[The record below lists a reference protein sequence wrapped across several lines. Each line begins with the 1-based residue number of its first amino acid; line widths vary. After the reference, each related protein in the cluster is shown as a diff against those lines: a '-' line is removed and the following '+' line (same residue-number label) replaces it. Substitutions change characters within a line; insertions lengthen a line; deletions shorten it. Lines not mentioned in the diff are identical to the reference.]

1 MIVRYSTAT
10 GDILGYGIVG
20 LSIPEEIPDGEGYI
34 SWFGVEPKPTYNYV
48 VQNGQVIL
56 KSEADQQAYQ
66 DKILARGARGERDK
80 LLAETDWRD
89 LPSYPGTNQD
99 AWRTYRQALRDLPS
113 QAGFPNNVTWPA
125 KPT

>member
-1 MIVRYSTAT
+1 MIVRYSTAA

-34 SWFGVEPKPTYNYV
+34 SWFGVEPKPIYNYV

-56 KSEADQQAYQ
+56 KSEADRQTYQ
-66 DKILARGARGERDK
+66 DSIKSRGVRGERDK

-89 LPSYPGTNQD
+89 LPSYPGVNQD
-99 AWRTYRQALRDLPS
+99 GWRTYRQALRDLPS

>member
-1 MIVRYSTAT
+1 MIIRYSDD
-10 GDILGYGIVG
+10 GEILGYALIGG
-20 LSIPEEIPDGEGYI
+20 SIPDEIPEGEHYLN
-34 SWFGVEPKPTYNYV
+34 WNGVTPEPTYNYIV
-48 VQNGQVIL
+48 SNGQVIL
-56 KSEADQQAYQ
+56 KSEADQQTYQ
-66 DKILARGARGERDK
+66 NTIKSRGVRGERDK

-99 AWRTYRQALRDLPS
+99 GWRTYRQALRDLPS

>member
-1 MIVRYSTAT
+1 MIVRYAT
-10 GDILGYGIVG
+10 GGEILGYTTLGG
-20 LSIPEEIPDGEGYI
+20 LMPDEIPDGVHYLR
-34 SWFGVEPKPTYNYV
+34 WNGVTPEPTYNYIV
-48 VQNGQVIL
+48 RDGQVIL
-56 KSEADQQAYQ
+56 KSEADQQVYQ
-66 DKILARGARGERDK
+66 DSIKSRGVRGERDK

-99 AWRTYRQALRDLPS
+99 GWRTYRQQLRDLPS

>member
-1 MIVRYSTAT
+1 MIVRYLTD
-10 GDILGYGIVG
+10 GEILGYALIGG
-20 LSIPEEIPDGEGYI
+20 SIPDEIPDGEHYLNWNGATP
-34 SWFGVEPKPTYNYV
+34 EPTYNYV
-48 VQNGQVIL
+48 VSNEQVIL

-66 DKILARGARGERDK
+66 DSIKSRGVRGERDK

-89 LPSYPGTNQD
+89 LPSYPGTNQ
-99 AWRTYRQALRDLPS
+99 AGWRTYRQALRDLPS

>member
-1 MIVRYSTAT
+1 MIIHYQSD
-10 GDILGYGIVG
+10 GEILGYALIGGYIPDE
-20 LSIPEEIPDGEGYI
+20 IPEGEHYI
-34 SWFGVEPKPTYNYV
+34 NWNGVTPEPTYNYV
-48 VQNGQVIL
+48 VSNKQVIL

-66 DKILARGARGERDK
+66 DSIKSRGVRGERDK

-113 QAGFPNNVTWPA
+113 QAGFPTNVTWPA